1 MNQGKKIS
9 LSVLIA
15 VIISVFL
22 FFTIMFSLPDHLFQ
36 SYEDFFSSNLGDE
49 DKIFILGSS
58 HVYAINPII
67 VSDKLKESNYEFDVY
82 NLGSPGDDFEERERA
97 VDMMIKNE
105 PKIVMFGIEPRSFES
120 AGRTITELP
129 NNPLPQIPSINEFF
143 NILDLGDKKGII
155 KNPKFA
161 LIRTISSPMEKEIEE
176 HPYPNSPFLK
186 YEVDAARLSQS
197 DELEK
202 IKPEYVGKI
211 NSIEKNSNLHALNNI
226 IKKLEEN
233 DIKVIIFVTPHSKF
247 YLDKYPELQRNVFQ
261 DILDEISRDNKIYS
275 LYEKYAEDNV
285 WHDHTHLA
293 ANDETKFYSE
303 DIADFIIKE
312 LER

>member
-1 MNQGKKIS
+1 MQAEQLRNYQ
-9 LSVLIA
+9 
-15 VIISVFL
+15 II
-22 FFTIMFSLPDHLFQ
+22 HYHKYQ
-36 SYEDFFSSNLGDE
+36 
-49 DKIFILGSS
+49 
-58 HVYAINPII
+58 
-67 VSDKLKESNYEFDVY
+67 VS
-82 NLGSPGDDFEERERA
+82 
-97 VDMMIKNE
+97 
-105 PKIVMFGIEPRSFES
+105 
-120 AGRTITELP
+120 
-129 NNPLPQIPSINEFF
+129 NEFF

-161 LIRTISSPMEKEIEE
+161 LIRTISSPMEKQIEE

-226 IKKLEEN
+226 IKKLEEK

-275 LYEKYAEDNV
+275 LYEK
-285 WHDHTHLA
+285 
-293 ANDETKFYSE
+293 
-303 DIADFIIKE
+303 IC
-312 LER
+312 RR